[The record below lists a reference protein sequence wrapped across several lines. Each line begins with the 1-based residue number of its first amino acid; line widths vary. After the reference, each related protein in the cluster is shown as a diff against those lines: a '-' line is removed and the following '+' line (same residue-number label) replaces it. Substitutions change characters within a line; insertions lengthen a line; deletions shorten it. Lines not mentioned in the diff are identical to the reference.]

1 MQPTDANHPAGAERT
16 VLVVDDSRFVRTTLK
31 HIINGA
37 VAVREEADG
46 EAAWQALQNDDSIV
60 MVFSDI
66 DMPRLNGYGLIERI
80 RKSPQPRIRELPV
93 VVFSGSDDDRVEMRA
108 RRAGASEFIS
118 KYGDEAEML
127 SRIEGHLR
135 SAQTLRRADP
145 APPAHPALAAWREPY
160 AAALGDG
167 KGVAALCVR
176 ILSSDEVEYRLGR
189 AVAEALLQ
197 RIEQALAQFSA
208 APVARLAPATFALLV
223 IAKGPAALVAAL
235 RGVQERLSKARVT
248 YGGEVALLQARCGI
262 ASVGSVVVNSL
273 DDLVALAQQRCR

>member
-135 SAQTLRRADP
+135 SAQAARRA
-145 APPAHPALAAWREPY
+145 AARPPAHPALAAWREPY
-160 AAALGDG
+160 AAALEQRQ
-167 KGVAALCVR
+167 ALAVMCIR
-176 ILSSDEVEYRLGR
+176 IVSYDEVEYRLGR
-189 AVAEALLQ
+189 AVADELLN
-197 RIEQALAQFSA
+197 RIERALAQLHS
-208 APVARLAPATFALLV
+208 VARVARGTFALLAV
-223 IAKGPAALVAAL
+223 AAGPAELHALL
-235 RGVQERLSKARVT
+235 RGVRERLASARLT
-248 YGGEVALLQARCGI
+248 YGGEVVTIESTFGI
-262 ASVGSVVVNSL
+262 ATAAGTPASL
-273 DDLVALAQQRCR
+273 DDLLALALGRCR